1 MARFWAKFGDDRVDL
16 TSLSFAKQL
25 QNQRP
30 CGLILICFLMQVL
43 TSIRSVLTK
52 QGKEQE
58 EAMVPAMENLRFW
71 EEELKGKKFF
81 GGEKIGFVDLALGWL
96 DNSISILEEIVG
108 LKIVDEKFPLLSAWM
123 QDFADAS
130 IIKDNWPPR
139 DKMIVKFQA
148 LLDAAAIAHQQ
159 RHDPNEALGFIE

>member
-1 MARFWAKFGDDRVDL
+1 MARFWAKFGDDKVDL

-52 QGKEQE
+52 KGKEQE
-58 EAMVPAMENLRFW
+58 EAMVPAMENLRFL

-81 GGEKIGFVDLALGWL
+81 GGEKIGFADLDLGWL
-96 DNSISILEEIVG
+96 DNSISILEEIV
-108 LKIVDEKFPLLSAWM
+108 DEEKFPLLSAWM

-130 IIKDNWPPR
+130 IIKNNWPPR

-148 LLDAAAIAHQQ
+148 LLDAAAIA
-159 RHDPNEALGFIE
+159 ASAAASSK

>member
-1 MARFWAKFGDDRVDL
+1 MARFWAKFGDDKVDL

-52 QGKEQE
+52 KGKEQE
-58 EAMVPAMENLRFW
+58 EAMVPAMENLRFL

-81 GGEKIGFVDLALGWL
+81 GGEKIGFADLDLGWL
-96 DNSISILEEIVG
+96 DNSISILEEIV
-108 LKIVDEKFPLLSAWM
+108 DEEKFPLLSAWM

-130 IIKDNWPPR
+130 IIKNNWPRR

-148 LLDAAAIAHQQ
+148 LLDAAAIA
-159 RHDPNEALGFIE
+159 ASAAASSK